1 MGLTRAGIA
10 AAALTL
16 LAGCTVGPD
25 YRTPDTPLP
34 ESWRQPA
41 PPGPKLDAAAD
52 AAWWQSFDDPLLTQL
67 IDRAVITNFDL
78 ERARAAI
85 IEARALRS
93 QAASTF
99 YPSVDANASVT
110 RSRQT
115 SKGNTTSFGGFNLK
129 TDDRSSINTFYQ
141 AGFDAAW
148 ELDVFGRIQ
157 RSVEAAGAFAGAQTE
172 AANDVRLTLIG
183 DVARAYVDARGLQRR
198 IEVTR
203 QTIAAQRDTV
213 DLTRARYQAGTGTGL
228 DAVRAEAQ
236 LATFT
241 AALPPLQTALAE
253 DIHRLGV
260 LTGQEPQALAD
271 LLEIPAPIPV
281 ADAVPSTGVPADLLR
296 RRPDIREAERLLAQ
310 ATANIG
316 VAVADRYPSF
326 TLPGSITLNN
336 TKLLDM
342 FTSVSLLWSVGPQVT
357 VPVFDAG
364 RRQAEVE
371 VQRARQRQALASYR
385 QTVLLSLEEV
395 ENALVALSQE
405 KDRRESLQRS
415 VAANTD
421 AVSLSTELYT
431 RGLGTFLDVL
441 DAQRS
446 LFETQSDLA
455 TSEAAL
461 STDLVSLYKALGGDW
476 SAGGAEGA
484 TSASAPSSASPSSS
498 PSARGSTADGDTGT
512 APSPG

>member
-1 MGLTRAGIA
+1 MSSGLGRAGIA
-10 AAALTL
+10 ATVLAL

-25 YRTPDTPLP
+25 YQAPDTALP

-41 PPGPKLDAAAD
+41 PPGPKLDVEAD
-52 AAWWQSFDDPLLTQL
+52 QAWWRSFNDPLLTNL

-78 ERARAAI
+78 QRARAAI
-85 IEARALRS
+85 IEARALRLE
-93 QAASTF
+93 AASAF
-99 YPSVDANASVT
+99 YPSVDAGTSVT

-115 SKGNTTSFGGFNLK
+115 SKGNTTSFGGFNVQ
-129 TDDRSSINTFYQ
+129 TDDRSSINTFYE

-148 ELDVFGRIQ
+148 ELDVFGKTR
-157 RSVEAAGAFAGAQTE
+157 RSVEAADAFVAAQTD
-172 AANDVRLTLIG
+172 AANNVRLTLIG
-183 DVARAYVDARGLQRR
+183 DVARAYVDARGLQRQ

-203 QTIAAQRDTV
+203 QTIDAQQDTLA
-213 DLTRARYQAGTGTGL
+213 LTRARYQAGTGTGL
-228 DAVRAEAQ
+228 DVVRAEAQ

-253 DIHRLGV
+253 NIHRLGV
-260 LTGQEPQALAD
+260 LTGQAPQALAD

-281 ADAVPSTGVPADLLR
+281 ADAVPSTGVPADLIR
-296 RRPDIREAERLLAQ
+296 RRPDIRESERLLAEE
-310 ATANIG
+310 TANIG

-336 TKLLDM
+336 TKLLEL
-342 FTSVSLLWSVGPQVT
+342 FTSVSLIWSVGPQVT

-371 VQRARQRQALASYR
+371 ARRARQRQALASYR

-405 KDRRESLQRS
+405 KERRQALLRS

-441 DAQRS
+441 VAQRS

-455 TSEAAL
+455 VSEAAL
-461 STDLVSLYKALGGDW
+461 STDMVSLYKSLGGGW
-476 SAGGAEGA
+476 AVGGAEGV
-484 TSASAPSSASPSSS
+484 SPFPSSS
-498 PSARGSTADGDTGT
+498 SGAAPDGGKEAETSSG
-512 APSPG
+512 